1 MIYSEAFDFDNIDNP
16 RSFTTKTTF
25 SSVRPRPRFQV
36 VVRAVARSFLNLIL
50 MNKYKEIFGVDISK
64 DVFDVHGSISG
75 HNQFKNDEKGFA
87 SFLKV
92 VPKESL
98 VVMEATGYYHYRLA
112 QFLFKS
118 NIIVSVVNPLSV
130 KRFIQMK
137 LAKIKTD
144 KSDAKAICAYALINE
159 VPLYNALTDVQAE
172 CLQLFRLSDSYIKK
186 RTATKNKLHGEETLG
201 MPSKFVYRSLKRNLK
216 HLEKEIVGI
225 DERLLELVKK
235 EQQQQLTL
243 LKTIP
248 GIGTKTVL
256 FLIVVTDGF
265 SKFETA
271 AQLCSYVGITPVIR
285 ESGSS
290 VRGRSRISKV
300 GNKKLRNLL
309 FLCAF
314 NACKHNKAC
323 RELYERIV
331 NKGKSKK
338 LALLAVS
345 NKLLK
350 QSFAIAKSENPY
362 DPTHVSVLRVN

>member
-1 MIYSEAFDFDNIDNP
+1 
-16 RSFTTKTTF
+16 
-25 SSVRPRPRFQV
+25 
-36 VVRAVARSFLNLIL
+36 
-50 MNKYKEIFGVDISK
+50 MNKYKETFGVDISK
-64 DVFDVHGSISG
+64 DVFDLHGSTSG
-75 HNQFKNDEKGFA
+75 HDQFKNNEKGFA
-87 SFLKV
+87 AFLKIL
-92 VPKESL
+92 PEGSI

-112 QFLFKS
+112 QFLYK
-118 NIIVSVVNPLSV
+118 NNVVVSVVNPLSV

-137 LAKIKTD
+137 LAKVKTD
-144 KSDAKAICAYALINE
+144 KSDARAICEYALANE

-172 CLQLFRLSDSYIKK
+172 CLQLFRLMDSYLKK

-201 MPSKFVYRSLKRNLK
+201 IPSKFVYRSLKRDRK
-216 HLEKEIVGI
+216 HLDKEIAGI
-225 DERLLELVKK
+225 EERLLSLVKM

-243 LKTIP
+243 LTTVP
-248 GIGTKTVL
+248 GIGTKTAL
-256 FLIVVTDGF
+256 FLIVITDGF

-271 AQLCSYVGITPVIR
+271 AQLCSYVGITPTIR

-323 RELYERIV
+323 REVYERIV
-331 NKGKSKK
+331 SKGKSKK
-338 LALLAVS
+338 LALIAVA

-350 QSFAIAKSENPY
+350 QCFAIAHSGLPY
-362 DPTHVSVLRVN
+362 NDEYVSVLKIK